1 MSRWGTMRWKRKLHL
16 FFSADLDG
24 KLDLNFLES
33 LGIEDPEVVSYC
45 LWKEKL

>member
-1 MSRWGTMRWKRKLHL
+1 MEEKITSIFK
-16 FFSADLDG
+16 ADLDG

-33 LGIEDPEVVSYC
+33 LDIEDPKVLSYC